1 MGLKIVNLGRLE
13 YESFGEG
20 VRFAARW
27 GDVSRPAGGRKIGC
41 GVWEIPPGKAATPY
55 HYHRVD
61 EELIVVLGGSPSLR
75 LAGVEHVLNP
85 DDVVALPPGEASAHQ
100 VINRSTAPARLLIA
114 STMPR
119 YDAVRYPDSG
129 KRLYRLGSL
138 ADEPGRESVMLMDDQ
153 VMPPSGPLG
162 VPYFKLE
169 GGECALDPAVPAVE
183 RDASIVAIGDGV
195 WESYRFGPFTGRR
208 NRVGLAAGAR
218 ALGLSVYRAD
228 RGEQL
233 WPYHLHH
240 VNEELFWVRSGHGC
254 LRVPDGTR
262 DLEPG
267 DVVVCPPGPDGA
279 HALEAVDTE
288 FEVLA
293 LSTMEEPE
301 VCEYPDSGKVY
312 VMVGAP
318 PGGDREARAVDL
330 VFRRADAVSYEDPE
344 R

>member
-1 MGLKIVNLGRLE
+1 MGLNIVNLERLE
-13 YESFGEG
+13 LESFGQG
-20 VRFAARW
+20 VRFAACW

-41 GVWEIPPGKAATPY
+41 GLWEIPPGKAATPY

-75 LAGVEHVLNP
+75 LAGVEYELEP
-85 DDVVALPPGEASAHQ
+85 DLVVALPAGEGSAHQ
-100 VINRSTAPARLLIA
+100 LINRGSTPARLLMA

-119 YDAVRYPDSG
+119 YDVVRYPDSG
-129 KRLYRLGSL
+129 KRLYRVGGL
-138 ADEPGRESVMLMDDQ
+138 ADEPRDERVMLLDDR

-162 VPYFKLE
+162 VPYFERESADRPLE
-169 GGECALDPAVPAVE
+169 PAVPARE
-183 RDASIVAIGDGV
+183 RDPHIVAIADGS
-195 WESYRFGPFTGRR
+195 WERYRFGRFSGHR

-218 ALGLSVYRAD
+218 LLGLSVYRASP
-228 RGEQL
+228 GEQL

-240 VNEELFWVRSGHGC
+240 VNEELFWVRAGRG
-254 LRVPDGTR
+254 RVRTPDGEHA
-262 DLEPG
+262 LETG

-279 HALEAVDTE
+279 HAFDAVGADLEL
-288 FEVLA
+288 LA

-301 VCEYPDSGKVY
+301 VCEYPDSEKVY

-318 PGGDREARAVDL
+318 PGGDRGARSVDL
-330 VFRRADAVSYEDPE
+330 VFRRKDAVDYDEGE